1 MKATFKHLYFSNS
14 FRITI
19 LFFIFCQMIYLNCT
33 ADTKQNHQQPIADE
47 NFNDFYK
54 KFYIDSLFQASRV
67 IFPLKG
73 FNSDEYDEE
82 LGDKNP
88 PYFWKKKDWSF
99 LTTLE
104 KDYLKVDKK
113 DWVEEYR
120 KVIKYNKDSTV
131 LEKVYIV
138 DSGYIV
144 ERKFKKLKGKW
155 FLIFYSYRN
164 F

>member
-1 MKATFKHLYFSNS
+1 M
-14 FRITI
+14 
-19 LFFIFCQMIYLNCT
+19 
-33 ADTKQNHQQPIADE
+33 
-47 NFNDFYK
+47 
-54 KFYIDSLFQASRV
+54 
-67 IFPLKG
+67 FPLKG

-113 DWVEEYR
+113 DWVEEYK

-131 LEKVYIV
+131 LEKIYIV

-144 ERKFKKLKGKW
+144 ERKFKKNKGKW
-155 FLIFYSYRN
+155 FLVS
-164 F
+164 